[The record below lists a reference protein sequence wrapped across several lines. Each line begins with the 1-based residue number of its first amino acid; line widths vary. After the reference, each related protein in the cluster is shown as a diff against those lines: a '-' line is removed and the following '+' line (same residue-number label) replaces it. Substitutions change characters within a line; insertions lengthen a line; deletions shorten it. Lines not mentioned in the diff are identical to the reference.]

1 MSRRTLFAVL
11 VPLIALA
18 GCGGSSGATDHT
30 KVIGRWTRNMTVADW
45 GSYGSSFP
53 TGPWTMDIKK
63 SGAVDV
69 YTPGSN
75 EVPDFTTRFSD
86 QSGGRFVI
94 GSVPICNTSGT
105 YRWKRSGS
113 HLTIKVIT
121 DKSCGPRAA
130 LWSGTWTKK

>member
-1 MSRRTLFAVL
+1 VGRRTLFVAL

-18 GCGGSSGATDHT
+18 GCGGGSSATDHT
-30 KVIGRWTRNMTVADW
+30 KVIGRWTRNMTVAAW

-53 TGPWTMDIKK
+53 SGPWMIDIKK

-69 YTPGSN
+69 YTPHN
-75 EVPDFTTRFSD
+75 KTPDFTTHFSD

-94 GSVPICNTSGT
+94 GSVPICSASGT

-113 HLTIKVIT
+113 HLNIKVIA